1 MCIPSD
7 SASLQESAGSG
18 AEWTVLVVDDDPDMT
33 AVADAYLERLD
44 GVSVRTSSDPD
55 AALARLSEVDCV
67 VSDYEMPGMDGFAL
81 LDAVRS
87 SRPALPFVVFTGS
100 PDGRVAER
108 ARDRGARYVEKGP
121 AGGGFDRLAS
131 EIKRLRED

>member
-1 MCIPSD
+1 MCVPSD

-55 AALARLSEVDCV
+55 AALARLSAVDCV

-100 PDGRVAER
+100 LDERVAER

-131 EIKRLRED
+131 EIERLRED